1 MEKSS
6 KIPKNSQE
14 PLVSVNLVVYNGEK
28 YIRQCLD
35 SVLTQTYRDF
45 ELNILDNNSSDNT
58 VALIETFL
66 GERGFFKKDFL
77 SRNFLNQDFLNSSTK
92 TETKTDLIFL
102 PPHPIDIS
110 IYQYGGEKGKEG
122 NLVKLV
128 KRGKNLGMWPGQEE
142 LLKYSR
148 GKYIVALSVDVI
160 LDENFVAEAVKVFE
174 QDEKIGAVQ
183 GKIYKFKLPQ
193 LETRNWKLETN
204 IIDTCG
210 FRIFRSRRVIN
221 IGHGEIDRGQYDK
234 EAPYFFNKIFAVEGA
249 VPVLRRQALEDCRLK
264 SQDDKIIDP
273 DFFWYSDDLD
283 IGWRMRLFG
292 WKEVLAPKVIA
303 WHDRQ
308 TTKSLAGGSWREFI
322 KIRKR
327 IPMFKRRLDWRN
339 TTLAIIK
346 NDFAINFLRDL
357 PFIFWRQLRLWFY
370 FILFEPRMILEIFN
384 IAKLLPKMLK
394 RRYEVMKRAKVSA
407 REIRKWFS

>member
-1 MEKSS
+1 MNENN
-6 KIPKNSQE
+6 KILENSQG

-35 SVLTQTYRDF
+35 SVLRQTYRDF

-58 VALIETFL
+58 VALIEAFL
-66 GERGFFKKDFL
+66 DERGFLKKDFL
-77 SRNFLNQDFLNSSTK
+77 SQNFLNQDSLNPSTK
-92 TETKTDLIFL
+92 NDLVFS
-102 PPHPIDIS
+102 PPQSIDIS
-110 IYQYGGEKGKEG
+110 IYQYGVKKGEG

-128 KRGKNLGMWPGQEE
+128 KRGKNLGTWPGQEE
-142 LLKYSR
+142 LLKYSH

-183 GKIYKFKLPQ
+183 GKIYKLNLSQ
-193 LETRNWKLETN
+193 LETKNWKLEANT
-204 IIDTCG
+204 IDTCG
-210 FRIFRSRRVIN
+210 FRIFRSRRIVN
-221 IGHGEIDRGQYDK
+221 IGHGEIDQGQYDK
-234 EAPYFFNKIFAVEGA
+234 EDSCFFNQIFAVEGA
-249 VPVLRRQALEDCRLK
+249 VPVLRRKTLEDCRLK

-273 DFFWYSDDLD
+273 DFFWYGDDLD

-292 WKEVLAPKVIA
+292 WKEVLAPEVIA

-346 NDFAINFLRDL
+346 NDFAVNFLRDL
-357 PFIFWRQLRLWFY
+357 PFIFWRQLRLWLY
-370 FILFEPRMILEIFN
+370 FILFEPSMILEIFN

-394 RRYEVMKRAKVSA
+394 RRSEIMKRAKVSA
-407 REIRKWFS
+407 GEIRKWFG